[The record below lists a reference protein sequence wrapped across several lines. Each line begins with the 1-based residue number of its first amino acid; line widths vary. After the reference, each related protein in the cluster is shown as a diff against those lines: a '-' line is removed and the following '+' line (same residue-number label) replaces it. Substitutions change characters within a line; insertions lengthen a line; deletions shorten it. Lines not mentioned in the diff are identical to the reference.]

1 MSPAQL
7 EMDVR
12 ALREAVSVLGDRLG
26 AGVIVLARGAT
37 LVFATAR
44 ASRILGSAGT
54 RTVPRE
60 ISAIGE
66 RAEVAETAGEIA
78 FVSLPGTP
86 HRIAVQATRLRGTT
100 RYVLLTL
107 TEEAPRATLTTT
119 LTTKFGLSAREVQ
132 LVQLASRGLKNREIG
147 ERMRLSEATVKTYLH
162 GIFRELGVRNRAEL
176 VSLADRLAQDGG
188 ASAPGVALAGA
199 IAGAF

>member
-7 EMDVR
+7 EMDAR

-26 AGVIVLARGAT
+26 AGIVVLARGGS

-44 ASRILGSAGT
+44 ASRMLGGPGSRA
-54 RTVPRE
+54 PRE
-60 ISAIGE
+60 ISALSE
-66 RAEVAETAGEIA
+66 RAEGVDTAGAIA

-86 HRIAVQATRLRGTT
+86 HRVAVQATRLRGTP
-100 RYVLLTL
+100 RYVLVTL
-107 TEEAPRATLTTT
+107 IEEAPRANLTSTLVAR
-119 LTTKFGLSAREVQ
+119 FGLSAREVQ

-176 VSLADRLAQDGG
+176 VALADRLAHDGPRVDEVAVSG
-188 ASAPGVALAGA
+188 AS
-199 IAGAF
+199 

>member
-7 EMDVR
+7 EADARV
-12 ALREAVSVLGDRLG
+12 LREALSVLGDRLG
-26 AGVIVLARGAT
+26 AGVLVLSRGGT

-44 ASRILGSAGT
+44 ATRILGAAPGSAA
-54 RTVPRE
+54 VPRE
-60 ISAIGE
+60 ITTLGE
-66 RAEVAETAGEIA
+66 RVATG
-78 FVSLPGTP
+78 VSDNELAHLTLPGTP
-86 HRIAVQATRLRGTT
+86 HRIAVQATRLRGAA

-107 TEEAPRATLTTT
+107 TEEAPRATLTSS
-119 LTTKFGLSAREVQ
+119 LVSHFGLSAREVQ

-176 VSLADRLAQDGG
+176 VSLADRLANDG
-188 ASAPGVALAGA
+188 PGSPPPNLALAGA
-199 IAGAF
+199 F

>member
-7 EMDVR
+7 EMDTR
-12 ALREAVSVLGDRLG
+12 AVREALSVLGDRLS
-26 AGVIVLARGAT
+26 AGVIVLARGG
-37 LVFATAR
+37 LVVFATAR
-44 ASRILGSAGT
+44 ATRLLGGT
-54 RTVPRE
+54 GKPVPRE
-60 ISAIGE
+60 IASLGE
-66 RAEVAETAGEIA
+66 RAEGAETAGEIA

-86 HRIAVQATRLRGTT
+86 HRIAVQATRLRGTS

-119 LTTKFGLSAREVQ
+119 LTQRFGLSAREVQ

-176 VSLADRLAQDGG
+176 VALADRLAQDG
-188 ASAPGVALAGA
+188 AAAPGLA

>member
-7 EMDVR
+7 EMDAR

-26 AGVIVLARGAT
+26 AGVVVLTRGGT

-44 ASRILGSAGT
+44 ASRMLGSAGS

-60 ISAIGE
+60 ISVLADRVEG
-66 RAEVAETAGEIA
+66 AETSGEIA

-86 HRIAVQATRLRGTT
+86 HRIALQATRLRGT
-100 RYVLLTL
+100 RYVLITL
-107 TEEAPRATLTTT
+107 TEEAPRAS
-119 LTTKFGLSAREVQ
+119 LTTKLIARFGLSAREVQ

-147 ERMRLSEATVKTYLH
+147 ERMRLAEATVKTYLH

-176 VSLADRLAQDGG
+176 VALADRLAHDGSG
-188 ASAPGVALAGA
+188 TQGFAVVDAS
-199 IAGAF
+199 